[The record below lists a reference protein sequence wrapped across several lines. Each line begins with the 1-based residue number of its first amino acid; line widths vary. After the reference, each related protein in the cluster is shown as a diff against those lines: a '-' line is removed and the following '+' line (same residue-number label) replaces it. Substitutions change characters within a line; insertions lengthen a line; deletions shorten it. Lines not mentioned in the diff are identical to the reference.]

1 MEFLGLPLIILA
13 AVVIFG
19 FKAVCIVPQQEAHV
33 VERLGKF
40 HSVLEPGLNFLIP
53 FLDRVAYNTRRRKSR
68 WMCPARCVSRAT
80 TSSLPWMASFISK

>member
-53 FLDRVAYNTRRRKSR
+53 FLDRVAYKHTQKEIPLDVPLYR
-68 WMCPARCVSRAT
+68 VY
-80 TSSLPWMASFISK
+80 LPKRMFLVAPF